1 MKPKQS
7 IYRMQLKRVL
17 KMKRILLTFLL
28 LYFGLLGM
36 FQVQV
41 SEYKNEAEETRS
53 AAKLE
58 NQKAGQFSGYTAYSV
73 YGLHFTCLPTPLDF
87 LLGFKIHNG
96 LGSSADVGTR
106 LNIYEDK
113 KGKNALPDTFGGYL
127 NFVGILVLAGSIF
140 PSVFGFLGFSDKR
153 RWKYL
158 CSHHSFKK
166 VFFQTAAARMTVVSS
181 FILLL
186 VPATT
191 LLGFINGINIID
203 KHYLLYG
210 LIMMGV
216 GNFFLFLGAAH
227 GASKNKTVGKTV
239 LVIVLV
245 VLLAAV
251 PWAVIKTGRHISL
264 GISAH
269 RTEFDIFEMLMAFEK
284 SGYMKFRDERFS
296 DDVVKFM
303 KSYRDNELKILE
315 SMEVR
320 HRRQMIEKADK
331 YSLLSMFFP
340 TTFVMGSALE
350 FSGKGIDGLFALY
363 DYTLEKKIAFIN
375 YYFDNEYFKDPKP
388 QKVESFLKGDDALF
402 PLRPALPPY
411 FYLGAILLALYLAA
425 AAVTAYIK
433 MSRRVYEKQKFH
445 GEEDM
450 FLTLSQSQPNTLFTA
465 DPVAKNKLYNH
476 LSGKEK
482 LKSQV
487 ELVTGADE
495 DFTDAWNIDFAYLPH
510 PDTLENIGPK
520 ILHTYLFGNPPEQ
533 NMETWEVMF
542 AFALQHKLIVMDDFL
557 EGMHPRHIT
566 DILGEIERN
575 ERFCLIISSDYYF
588 IDAVVKDKK
597 NIFTLKTDPLSRLF
611 KN

>member
-7 IYRMQLKRVL
+7 IYRMELKRVL

-96 LGSSADVGTR
+96 LGSSADVGTS

-140 PSVFGFLGFSDKR
+140 PSVFGFLGFSDKK

-166 VFFQTAAARMTVVSS
+166 VFLQTAAARMTVVSS

-186 VPATT
+186 VPATI

-210 LIMMGV
+210 LIMIGV

-227 GASKNKTVGKTV
+227 GASKNKTVGRTV

-284 SGYMKFRDERFS
+284 SGYMKFGDERFS

-320 HRRQMIEKADK
+320 HRRQMVEKADK
-331 YSLLSMFFP
+331 YSLLSMLFP

-375 YYFDNEYFKDPKP
+375 YYFDNEYFKKPKP
-388 QKVESFLKGDDALF
+388 KEVESFLKGDDALF

-433 MSRRVYEKQKFH
+433 MSRRVYDKQKFH
-445 GEEDM
+445 HEEDM

-482 LKSQV
+482 LKSQI
-487 ELVTGADE
+487 ELVTGDE
-495 DFTDAWNIDFAYLPH
+495 FTDAYNIDFAYLPH
-510 PDTLENIGPK
+510 PNTLEDIGPK
-520 ILHTYLFGNPPEQ
+520 TLHTYLFGKLPEQ

-557 EGMHPRHIT
+557 EGMHPRHIA